1 MNFRTMSCVAG
12 AAFIFA
18 MLMIALLLPL
28 QSAYVVNL
36 DHRLVPASSAHLFGT
51 DELGRDILS
60 RFLAGSRYTLLTGF
74 TTTLLACASGY
85 LMGAGVRIA
94 PKWFGR
100 PIVLLAYVCFVIP
113 SFLLAPRWP
122 NRLLTTALCTIA
134 ILPLFIIS
142 LIVIAGAGLTGW
154 ANCFVLGPLWGVAIA
169 YVFQRD
175 TSPGAAAA
183 LTISVFAWAVVSHA
197 ELDILGLGVSPPEP
211 SWGSMLVAQSQSWG
225 AQVASALS
233 FLMIAIFAFSS
244 SDIISRKT

>member
-1 MNFRTMSCVAG
+1 MRKTAHPACETAAVLTVSQPWPALSSVVPVGPTVAKPFAHNRTLHNPH
-12 AAFIFA
+12 FA
-18 MLMIALLLPL
+18 
-28 QSAYVVNL
+28 VV
-36 DHRLVPASSAHLFGT
+36 HH
-51 DELGRDILS
+51 
-60 RFLAGSRYTLLTGF
+60 
-74 TTTLLACASGY
+74 
-85 LMGAGVRIA
+85 
-94 PKWFGR
+94 
-100 PIVLLAYVCFVIP
+100 
-113 SFLLAPRWP
+113 
-122 NRLLTTALCTIA
+122 
-134 ILPLFIIS
+134 S

-154 ANCFVLGPLWGVAIA
+154 TNCFVLGPLWGVAIA

-197 ELDILGLGVSPPEP
+197 ELDILGLGASPPEP

>member
-18 MLMIALLLPL
+18 MLMIALLVPL

-36 DHRLVPASSAHLFGT
+36 DHRLVPANSAYLFGT
-51 DELGRDILS
+51 DEMGRDMLS
-60 RFLAGSRYTLLTGF
+60 RFLAGGKYTILTGF

-122 NRLLTTALCTIA
+122 NRLLTIA

-169 YVFQRD
+169 YVFQRG
-175 TSPGAAAA
+175 TSPGATAA
-183 LTISVFAWAVVSHA
+183 LTISVVAWAVVSHA
-197 ELDILGLGVSPPEP
+197 VLDILGLGVSPPEP
-211 SWGSMLVAQSQSWG
+211 SWEVCSSLKVSHG
-225 AQVASALS
+225 APKWHPHLAS
-233 FLMIAIFAFSS
+233 
-244 SDIISRKT
+244 